1 MTSPSDQDP
10 PNDLHVD
17 PSGAI
22 PDNFF
27 RNIIDNIPGAVL
39 RYRIK
44 ADGSDDFLYISDA
57 AAELWGIS
65 KERALAAVDSIWS
78 LVLIDDMPDVRQKL
92 EDSARDLNLFDHQ
105 WRITPTHGGIK
116 SLHGIGRPERR
127 KDGSIIWDTL
137 ILDVTDLKRAQEN
150 LQVAVATSRQGLWQW
165 QPDGDRLLP
174 LENWLAMTGY
184 NLGEVGSMAAC
195 YERGIVHCA
204 DRANVAEYLESLAH
218 GDQNEAEIEFRIRKK
233 NGDYFWALTRARVA
247 ERDAHGAAI
256 YIIGSNIDISAQKR
270 VEEQLRIAASAFESH
285 GPMIITDP
293 QARVL
298 QVNEAFTEVLQY
310 TSKDVIGNDLNFLR
324 SSRHDAA
331 YYEDMALRLA
341 QQKRWSGEVWRR
353 RKDGVEIP
361 MWLNITVVV
370 DEQGN
375 TTHHVAS
382 MLDISPRIL
391 AEEEVE
397 RLAFHDALT
406 GLPNRRYLISR
417 IDAAVAVARRRG
429 TEGALLFL
437 DLDHFKTINDSM
449 GHAAGDELLTEAA
462 TRLQKLI
469 RQEDVVSR
477 LGGDEFVLLIADA
490 GPQDVLGQSTANKF
504 INGVAARI
512 ADELRR
518 PFMIQGREIRIT
530 ATIGI
535 SMYPQDLDDPSDY
548 LRFADTAMYQG
559 KTEGRN
565 TFRFY
570 RPDMARRANAKLE
583 MQQDLQLALSAGQF
597 ELYYQPQVLA
607 GVDGFAAEGL
617 IRWRHPARG
626 YIAPLEFIPIAE
638 ECGLI
643 RDIGAWVIECACKQL
658 SAWRDVGALSKP
670 TYLAVNV
677 SYLQFREG
685 DFVEKLR
692 AHCQRHSVS
701 PDTIVLELTERA
713 VVENFDETV
722 AKMRRL
728 RDLGFRISLD
738 DFGSGYS
745 SLSYLRRLPLDQIKI
760 DQAFVADIGN
770 DKKAEAIARTIIA
783 LGENLGLDIVAEGVE
798 TQTQFNFLREYG
810 CSIFQGFLFSK
821 ALPLNEF
828 EIYIANS
835 SYR

>member
-1 MTSPSDQDP
+1 MTSPSDQDSP
-10 PNDLHVD
+10 KNSPVD
-17 PSGAI
+17 ASNGI
-22 PDNFF
+22 FDNFF
-27 RNIIDNIPGAVL
+27 RNIVDNIPGAVL
-39 RYRIK
+39 RYRIDP
-44 ADGSDDFLYISDA
+44 AGSDDLLYISDA
-57 AAELWGIS
+57 AAVLWGIS
-65 KERALAAVDSIWS
+65 KQRALAAVESIWS
-78 LVLIDDMPDVRQKL
+78 VVLIDDIPGIRAKL
-92 EDSARDLNLFDHQ
+92 EVSARNLTLFDHQ
-105 WRITPTHGGIK
+105 WRIAPADGGIK
-116 SLHGIGRPERR
+116 SLHGIGRPERK

-150 LQVAVATSRQGLWQW
+150 LQLAVATSRQGLWQW

-184 NLGEVGSMAAC
+184 DTEEVGSMAAC
-195 YERGIVHCA
+195 YERGILHCD
-204 DRANVAEYLESLAH
+204 DRAKVTAYLESLTR

-233 NGDYFWALTRARVA
+233 NGDYFWALTRASVA
-247 ERDAHGAAI
+247 ERDVDGVAI
-256 YIIGSNIDISAQKR
+256 YIIGSNIDISEQKR
-270 VEEQLRIAASAFESH
+270 VEEQLRIAATAFESH

-310 TSKDVIGNDLNFLR
+310 TSEEVIGNDLNFLR
-324 SSRHDAA
+324 SSRHEAA
-331 YYEDMALRLA
+331 YYEDMASKLA

-361 MWLNITVVV
+361 MWLNITAAV

-375 TTHHVAS
+375 ATHHVAT

-449 GHAAGDELLTEAA
+449 GHAAGDELLTETAA
-462 TRLQKLI
+462 RLQKLI

-490 GPQDVLGQSTANKF
+490 GPQDLLEHDTANKF
-504 INGVAARI
+504 INGVADRI

-535 SMYPQDLDDPSDY
+535 SMYPQNLDDPSDY

-570 RPDMARRANAKLE
+570 RPDMARQANAKLE
-583 MQQDLQLALSAGQF
+583 MQQDLRQALSAGQF
-597 ELYYQPQVLA
+597 ELYYQPQILT
-607 GVDGFAAEGL
+607 GVDGFGAEGL

-626 YIAPLEFIPIAE
+626 YISPLEFIPIAE
-638 ECGLI
+638 ECGI
-643 RDIGAWVIECACKQL
+643 IGEH
-658 SAWRDVGALSKP
+658 WRMG
-670 TYLAVNV
+670 Y
-677 SYLQFREG
+677 R
-685 DFVEKLR
+685 
-692 AHCQRHSVS
+692 
-701 PDTIVLELTERA
+701 
-713 VVENFDETV
+713 
-722 AKMRRL
+722 MRL
-728 RDLGFRISLD
+728 
-738 DFGSGYS
+738 
-745 SLSYLRRLPLDQIKI
+745 
-760 DQAFVADIGN
+760 
-770 DKKAEAIARTIIA
+770 
-783 LGENLGLDIVAEGVE
+783 
-798 TQTQFNFLREYG
+798 
-810 CSIFQGFLFSK
+810 
-821 ALPLNEF
+821 
-828 EIYIANS
+828 
-835 SYR
+835 